1 MNLPDYDRFDETS
14 IVRIAGDG
22 VGPEL
27 VDAGTR
33 LIAAVGLTVNWIDA
47 SAGMAAYAE
56 RGTTAPPETIAAIRS
71 CKAAIKGPFTTP
83 SGGTIRSANY
93 YLRTELDLYACL
105 RPIPV
110 DPAHPILLVREN
122 VEDLY
127 PALEWK
133 PSADVAWAIKV
144 ATIKGSQRIAR
155 YGFDLARRQ
164 SRKKLTLVHKANNLK
179 LTEGLFLDVAR
190 GVARGYPDV
199 AFDELLADTAC
210 STMVLDPSYFDV
222 VLTSNTF
229 GDLLSNVGAAV
240 AGSVGLVGSL
250 NSGHGI
256 HVAEAAHGEA
266 AHLAGRDRVNPLAF
280 LDGVRLLLDA
290 LGCGRR
296 ARAID
301 AALQETRRSGP
312 RALDLGGAA
321 RTSEIVAYV
330 CDAAADWLAAQ
341 DG

>member
-1 MNLPDYDRFDETS
+1 MNLPGSDPYDEIS

-33 LIAAVGLTVNWIDA
+33 LLAAVGLKVSWIDA
-47 SAGMAAYAE
+47 RAGMSVYAE
-56 RGTTAPPETIAAIRS
+56 RGITVPPETIEAIRS

-93 YLRTELDLYACL
+93 YLRRELDLYACL

-127 PALEWK
+127 SALEWK
-133 PSADVAWAIKV
+133 PSADVAWAIKT
-144 ATIKGSQRIAR
+144 ATAEGSRRIAR
-155 YGFDLARRQ
+155 YGFDLARRE
-164 SRKKLTLVHKANNLK
+164 SRKKLTVVHKANNLK
-179 LTEGLFLDVAR
+179 LTEGLFLDAARDVAR
-190 GVARGYPDV
+190 EYPDV
-199 AFDELLADTAC
+199 IFDDMLADTAC

-222 VLTSNTF
+222 IVTSNTF
-229 GDLLSNVGAAV
+229 GDLLSNIGAAV

-256 HVAEAAHGEA
+256 HIAEAAHGDVA
-266 AHLAGRDRVNPLAF
+266 QLAGRDQVNPTAF
-280 LDGVRLLLDA
+280 LDSVRLLLEA
-290 LGCGRR
+290 LGYGRR

-301 AALQETRRSGP
+301 AALREARHGGP
-312 RALDLGGAA
+312 RTLDLGGSA
-321 RTSEIVAYV
+321 RMSEIVAYV
-330 CDAAADWLAAQ
+330 CDAAARRL
-341 DG
+341 DGPDG

>member
-1 MNLPDYDRFDETS
+1 MSPSGRDRYDEIS
-14 IVRIAGDG
+14 IVRITGDG

-33 LIAAVGLTVNWIDA
+33 LLAAVGLTINWIDA
-47 SAGMAAYAE
+47 RAGMAVYAE
-56 RGTTAPPETIAAIRS
+56 RGTTVPPETIEAIRS
-71 CKAAIKGPFTTP
+71 CKAVIKGPFTTP

-93 YLRTELDLYACL
+93 YLRRDLDLYACL

-133 PSADVAWAIKV
+133 PSADVAWAIKT
-144 ATIKGSQRIAR
+144 ATTEGSRRIVR
-155 YGFDLARRQ
+155 YGFDLARRE

-179 LTEGLFLDVAR
+179 LTEGMFLDVAR
-190 GVARGYPDV
+190 DIAREYPDV
-199 AFDELLADTAC
+199 TFDEMLADTAC
-210 STMVLDPSYFDV
+210 SSMVLDPSYFDV
-222 VLTSNTF
+222 IVTSNTF
-229 GDLLSNVGAAV
+229 GDLLSSVGAAV

-256 HVAEAAHGEA
+256 YVAEAAHGDA
-266 AHLAGRDRVNPLAF
+266 VHLAGHDQVNPLAF
-280 LDGVRLLLDA
+280 LDSVRLLLEA
-290 LGCGRR
+290 LGCARP

-301 AALQETRRSGP
+301 SALQETRRSGP
-312 RALDLGGAA
+312 RTLDLGGAA

-330 CDAAADWLAAQ
+330 CDTAASRL
-341 DG
+341 DGHDG